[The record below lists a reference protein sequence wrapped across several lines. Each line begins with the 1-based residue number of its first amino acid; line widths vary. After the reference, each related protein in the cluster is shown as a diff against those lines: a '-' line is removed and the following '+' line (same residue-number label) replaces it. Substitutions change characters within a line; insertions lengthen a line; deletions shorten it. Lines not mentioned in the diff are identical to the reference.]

1 MERFTV
7 YRSLISAKIAEQSAA
22 HLGELDEKKRVAE
35 EKRQAK
41 AEKLKQKITQ
51 WTAVEALT
59 KKLKFLGIN
68 R

>member
-1 MERFTV
+1 M
-7 YRSLISAKIAEQSAA
+7 
-22 HLGELDEKKRVAE
+22 DEKKRVAE